1 MSQAA
6 EPHPKRWKWRLEW
19 VVQVGLEK
27 SVGLLPGA
35 WVFHLG
41 GCLGGLV
48 WHLMPQRRAIVL
60 RNLRIAYAGEH
71 DAATLRRIARDSFRR
86 TGANLFSAAHTARLP
101 AARLR
106 EVVTIENLELLEQTL
121 AGGRGVVLL
130 LAHMGNW
137 ELLSRIIHLFPPGT
151 RTGAFYRPL
160 NNPLLDER
168 VLQRREADGTRMFSK
183 RDNPHVVAG
192 FLREGAVV
200 GILADQRVGPQGELV
215 EFFGRLTRCS
225 PLPSLLA
232 RRSKSSLLALS
243 LTTTGVG
250 CWRAHFTPV
259 AATRTTP
266 DCMAALEL
274 AMRDSPEDVFWF
286 QDRWKTYVSA
296 NHTLHAWL
304 GASSPATAKRH
315 RALLWLTNAAPDWP
329 LPPAW
334 RHPDVDYEAVLAPGQ
349 TLPAWLPA
357 ATRTHLA
364 PPDADRDTLR
374 KIIAEIDAAAV
385 LPVDFIVAP
394 AARKA
399 LAKACRREGVP
410 LVALD

>member
-6 EPHPKRWKWRLEW
+6 EPHPKRWKWRVEW

-27 SVGLLPGA
+27 TVGLLPGS

-41 GCLGGLV
+41 GWLGGLI

-71 DAATLRRIARDSFRR
+71 DAATLRRIAHDSFRR
-86 TGANLFSAAHTARLP
+86 TGANMFSAAHTARLP

-106 EVVTIENLELLEQTL
+106 EVVTIENLELLEQAL

-137 ELLSRIIHLFPPGT
+137 ELLSRIVHLFPPGT
-151 RTGAFYRPL
+151 RAGAFYRPL
-160 NNPLLDER
+160 NNLLLDER

-183 RDNPHVVAG
+183 RDNPHAVAG

-232 RRSKSSLLALS
+232 RRSKSNLLALS

-250 CWRAHFTPV
+250 RWRAHFTPV

-315 RALLWLTNAAPDWP
+315 RALLWLTNAPPPWP

-334 RHPDVDYEAVLAPGQ
+334 QHPDVDYEAVLAPGQ
-349 TLPAWLPA
+349 ALPAWLPPT
-357 ATRTHLA
+357 TRTHPA
-364 PPDADRDTLR
+364 APDADRDALR
-374 KIIAEIDAAAV
+374 KIIAEIDADAV
-385 LPVDFIVAP
+385 LPVDFIVACG
-394 AARKA
+394 ATKA
-399 LAKACRREGVP
+399 LAKACRRQGVP